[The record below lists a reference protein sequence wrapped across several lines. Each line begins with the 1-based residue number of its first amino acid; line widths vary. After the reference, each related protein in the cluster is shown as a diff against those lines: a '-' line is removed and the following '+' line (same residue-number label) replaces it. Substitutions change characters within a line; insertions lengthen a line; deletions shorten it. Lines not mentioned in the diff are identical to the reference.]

1 MSLLLDALKGAEDS
15 RKAVDQQI
23 DDPVDVIEPE
33 VEMELELEL
42 DQDSKIDKVVKNKIS
57 HKEKNSKKHIGS
69 DSGADNVQAGIEGRK
84 TYVEANESGEKVE
97 GEAGLKEN
105 SSKKS
110 LVVEEVNAAEA
121 VFRNRNRTDSP
132 LIKVSISVGLLCG
145 LLVVVG
151 YFYMTLKNENILEEL
166 EGVYRE
172 SHVVSN
178 RGVIPEDSQEANNSA
193 VLKSEKNSNKVVE
206 VEGVNTIA
214 EAGYQSS
221 SNGVGKGF
229 SAKKNS
235 VITDGE
241 MAVIDGNRAIINR
254 NVNEL
259 HKNQNETVEDSVRKD
274 VVLEEESG
282 GKIDNRLSREAPKEV
297 MDTIS
302 IRKRYIPNKI
312 KTDLAKGKQ
321 AVANGDL
328 EFAERIFSEVLEKFP
343 KNTEALV
350 YMADIM
356 GVQNKNEIAR
366 SLYAAALENS
376 PGNLKASMGL
386 INLTRDKTSL
396 NQGSNLKQLIIDNP
410 NRAFLHAN
418 LGDYYVG
425 RNEWPA
431 AQAAYF
437 EAFAQNPE
445 NANYAFNLAVCLDQ
459 LGKGEIALRYY
470 KQALELNK
478 FSKSRFNENSALA
491 RVQVLTGVY
500 Q

>member
-1 MSLLLDALKGAEDS
+1 
-15 RKAVDQQI
+15 
-23 DDPVDVIEPE
+23 
-33 VEMELELEL
+33 
-42 DQDSKIDKVVKNKIS
+42 
-57 HKEKNSKKHIGS
+57 
-69 DSGADNVQAGIEGRK
+69 
-84 TYVEANESGEKVE
+84 
-97 GEAGLKEN
+97 
-105 SSKKS
+105 
-110 LVVEEVNAAEA
+110 
-121 VFRNRNRTDSP
+121 
-132 LIKVSISVGLLCG
+132 
-145 LLVVVG
+145 
-151 YFYMTLKNENILEEL
+151 
-166 EGVYRE
+166 
-172 SHVVSN
+172 
-178 RGVIPEDSQEANNSA
+178 
-193 VLKSEKNSNKVVE
+193 
-206 VEGVNTIA
+206 
-214 EAGYQSS
+214 
-221 SNGVGKGF
+221 
-229 SAKKNS
+229 
-235 VITDGE
+235 
-241 MAVIDGNRAIINR
+241 
-254 NVNEL
+254 L
-259 HKNQNETVEDSVRKD
+259 HKNQNETVENSVRKD

-282 GKIDNRLSREAPKEV
+282 GKIDSRLSREAPEEV

-312 KTDLAKGKQ
+312 KIDLAKGKQ

-376 PGNLKASMGL
+376 PGNLKASVGL
-386 INLTRDKTSL
+386 INITRDKTSL
-396 NQGSNLKQLIIDNP
+396 NKASYLKQLIIDNP

>member
-1 MSLLLDALKGAEDS
+1 VSLLLDALKGAEDS

-42 DQDSKIDKVVKNKIS
+42 DQDSKIDKVVANKIS
-57 HKEKNSKKHIGS
+57 HKEKNNKKYIDS
-69 DSGADNVQAGIEGRK
+69 DNGVDNIQEEIEVIN
-84 TYVEANESGEKVE
+84 TYVEANESGKKIESE
-97 GEAGLKEN
+97 EGLKNN

-121 VFRNRNRTDSP
+121 VFRNRNRTNSK
-132 LIKVSISVGLLCG
+132 LVKVSISVGLLCG
-145 LLVVVG
+145 LVVVVG
-151 YFYMTLKNENILEEL
+151 YFYMTLKNENILEDL

-172 SHVVSN
+172 SNVVSDG
-178 RGVIPEDSQEANNSA
+178 GVIPEGSQEANNSA

-206 VEGVNTIA
+206 LEGIDTIT
-214 EAGYQSS
+214 EVGYQSS
-221 SNGVGKGF
+221 SNGVAKVF
-229 SAKKNS
+229 SAKINS

-241 MAVIDGNRAIINR
+241 MPVIDGNKAIINR

-259 HKNQNETVEDSVRKD
+259 HKNQNETVENSVWKG

-282 GKIDNRLSREAPKEV
+282 GKIDNRLSREAPEEV

-328 EFAERIFSEVLEKFP
+328 EFAERLFSEVLEKFP

-366 SLYAAALENS
+366 SLYTAALENS

-478 FSKSRFNENSALA
+478 LSKSRFNENSALA